1 MMLKLR
7 LIGLTLL
14 AFSAA
19 TAVHAEEKRYVSDEL
34 NTWVRSGPGDN
45 YRLVGTVNAG
55 EEVTLLQTNAETNY
69 GQVRDSSG
77 RTSWIPM
84 KELSTVP
91 SLRTRVPDLENQVKT
106 LTDKLNN
113 IDGTWNQRTAE
124 MQQKVAQSDGVING
138 LKEENQKLKNEL
150 IVAQKK
156 VNAANL
162 QLDDKQRTIIMQWFI
177 LTYHSGKEKTGEL
190 GVKSY
195 LVGGA
200 VRDALLGLPVKDKD
214 WVVVGATPEEMLDA
228 GYQQVG
234 RDFPVFL
241 HPKSRE
247 EYALARTERKSGS
260 GYTGFTCYAAPDVTL
275 EQDLLRRDLTINA
288 LAQDENG
295 HIIDAYGGQDDL
307 RDRLL
312 RHVSPAFSED
322 PLRVLRVARFA
333 ARYAHLSFRI
343 ADETMALMTAMTE
356 AGELEHL
363 TPERV
368 WKETENALTTRNPQV
383 FFQVLRDCGAL
394 KVLFPEIDALFGVP
408 APAKWHPEIDTGVHT
423 LMTLSMAAML
433 SPEVDVRFSTLCHD
447 LGKGL
452 TPKEFW
458 PRHHGHGPAGVKL
471 VDGLCQRLRVPN
483 DIRDL
488 AKLVAEFHDLIHTFP
503 ILKPAT
509 IVKLFDNID
518 AWRKPQRVEQIALT
532 SEADVRGRTGFEAS
546 DYPQGRLL
554 REAWEVAKAVPTKDV
569 VEAGFKGPEIRE
581 ELTKRRIDAVTA
593 WKEKRCPQP
602 KE

>member
-1 MMLKLR
+1 M
-7 LIGLTLL
+7 
-14 AFSAA
+14 
-19 TAVHAEEKRYVSDEL
+19 
-34 NTWVRSGPGDN
+34 
-45 YRLVGTVNAG
+45 
-55 EEVTLLQTNAETNY
+55 
-69 GQVRDSSG
+69 
-77 RTSWIPM
+77 
-84 KELSTVP
+84 
-91 SLRTRVPDLENQVKT
+91 
-106 LTDKLNN
+106 
-113 IDGTWNQRTAE
+113 
-124 MQQKVAQSDGVING
+124 
-138 LKEENQKLKNEL
+138 
-150 IVAQKK
+150 
-156 VNAANL
+156 
-162 QLDDKQRTIIMQWFI
+162 
-177 LTYHSGKEKTGEL
+177 
-190 GVKSY
+190 KSY

-214 WVVVGATPEEMLDA
+214 WVVVGATPEAMIDA

-295 HIIDAYGGQDDL
+295 HIIDVYGGQNDL

-312 RHVSPAFSED
+312 RHISPAFSED

-343 ADETMALMTAMTE
+343 ADETMALMTAMTD

-408 APAKWHPEIDTGVHT
+408 APAKWHPEIDTGIHT

-452 TPKEFW
+452 TPKELW
-458 PRHHGHGPAGVKL
+458 PRHHGHGPAGANRSAWSKL
-471 VDGLCQRLRVPN
+471 R
-483 DIRDL
+483 
-488 AKLVAEFHDLIHTFP
+488 
-503 ILKPAT
+503 
-509 IVKLFDNID
+509 
-518 AWRKPQRVEQIALT
+518 
-532 SEADVRGRTGFEAS
+532 
-546 DYPQGRLL
+546 
-554 REAWEVAKAVPTKDV
+554 
-569 VEAGFKGPEIRE
+569 
-581 ELTKRRIDAVTA
+581 
-593 WKEKRCPQP
+593 
-602 KE
+602 